1 MNKQRE
7 RELEE
12 LKRLLEQQPDK
23 IDAIKA
29 ILGLA

>member
-1 MNKQRE
+1 MNEQRE

-23 IDAIKA
+23 IDAIKV
-29 ILGLA
+29 ILGLT

>member
-1 MNKQRE
+1 MNEQRE
-7 RELEE
+7 RKLEE

>member
-1 MNKQRE
+1 MNEQRE

-23 IDAIKA
+23 IDAVKV
-29 ILGLA
+29 ILGLE

>member
-1 MNKQRE
+1 MNEQRE

-23 IDAIKA
+23 IDAIKV

>member
-1 MNKQRE
+1 MNEQRE

-29 ILGLA
+29 ILGLT

>member
-1 MNKQRE
+1 MNKHE